1 MLKRVGII
9 GAGISGLTSG
19 YALREQGLEVDLYER
34 SGSIN
39 EFGAGIT
46 LSKNATSL
54 LRDLGLFDSIAAN
67 GVFPGKSYIRDYKNC
82 DVINSMELDDNFLTV
97 DRRDLVD
104 QIAHRFQCIKGN
116 IHFNREVTSICPSTG
131 SMSFSN
137 HRDESYDLIL
147 VCDGIGHL

>member
-54 LRDLGLFDSIAAN
+54 LRDLG
-67 GVFPGKSYIRDYKNC
+67 
-82 DVINSMELDDNFLTV
+82 
-97 DRRDLVD
+97 
-104 QIAHRFQCIKGN
+104 H
-116 IHFNREVTSICPSTG
+116 
-131 SMSFSN
+131 
-137 HRDESYDLIL
+137 LIL
-147 VCDGIGHL
+147 LLLMVFFQESLT